1 AEYGGD
7 RAAPSGAL
15 GSVRQRPLD
24 RGGVIGGDR
33 VGALVAAVLRQA
45 APPDPGF
52 AHQVAVAAEYPPVD
66 RIVVVRACEL
76 RRPYVEHQC
85 IGEMP
90 GLQQPDLVATGR
102 TGAGRHRPQQGFT
115 DAGAVRTDG
124 DVATPG
130 HQALS
135 VLEPAQ
141 L

>member
-85 IGEMP
+85 IGEMLGCSSP
-90 GLQQPDLVATGR
+90 TSWPLDALALVATARSRVSPTLG
-102 TGAGRHRPQQGFT
+102 
-115 DAGAVRTDG
+115 
-124 DVATPG
+124 
-130 HQALS
+130 LS
-135 VLEPAQ
+135 APTAMLRRRVT
-141 L
+141 